1 MREFVF
7 VAHKV
12 PRDGDFSLNDL
23 TGSGGRV
30 DLIARSVGA
39 ALLLSHG
46 IRRDT
51 LAHVVANEN
60 PRRPRHIRFEWDKV
74 RYLNPDERNGA
85 SLIRNAL
92 VRCPEDGEL
101 ESSPGVFVAR
111 RGLAEVLEKAAKPVV
126 LLSEGGPAPDWKA
139 LAAGATFVLGDQQD
153 LTPDEIATV
162 EKAGAVRAGLGER
175 SLHTDHCVAVANHR
189 LDAADGV

>member
-23 TGSGGRV
+23 TGAGGRV
-30 DLIARSVGA
+30 DLAARSVGA
-39 ALLLSHG
+39 AMLLSHG
-46 IRRDT
+46 IRKET
-51 LAHVVANEN
+51 LAHVVLNEN
-60 PRRPRHIRFEWDKV
+60 PRKPRHVRFEWDKV

-92 VRCPEDGEL
+92 MRCPDNGEI

-111 RGLAEVLEKAAKPVV
+111 RGLADV
-126 LLSEGGPAPDWKA
+126 
-139 LAAGATFVLGDQQD
+139 LAAVDGGADS
-153 LTPDEIATV
+153 
-162 EKAGAVRAGLGER
+162 RASPRRRRDCGRGGLG
-175 SLHTDHCVAVANHR
+175 
-189 LDAADGV
+189 